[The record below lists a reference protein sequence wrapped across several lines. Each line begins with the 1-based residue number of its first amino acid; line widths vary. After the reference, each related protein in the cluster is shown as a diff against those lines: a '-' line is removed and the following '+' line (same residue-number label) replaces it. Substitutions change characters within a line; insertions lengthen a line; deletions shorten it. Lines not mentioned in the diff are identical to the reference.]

1 MPDEV
6 SFDVRYYRLSPEIER
21 YFTHLYAFDIDCG
34 SDSYIED
41 LLHPE
46 WAAMRIV
53 DGEPP
58 SAVIGPGALKKQWPF
73 TISGPTSNPLRFR
86 VYSSRVWGLGLQP
99 AGWAKFVDGN
109 AREFANRT
117 FDAAANPAFRALA
130 PVLELVQDSAV
141 EPDHVASSID
151 TFLRSLLHRSSPHEK
166 QIRAFH
172 QAVND
177 PAIASVAQL
186 RDILDI
192 GARSL
197 ERLSSRYFGFPPK
210 QVLRRQRFLRSLA
223 LYMLDSSRS
232 WSDAMD
238 GQYYDQ
244 AQFVRDFRSFMGMT
258 PSEYASAPHPIIDR
272 IIARRME
279 DQGALPKADL
289 PTLLRLSQKSRD
301 AHKSGNQRD

>member
-1 MPDEV
+1 MTNEFN
-6 SFDVRYYRLSPEIER
+6 FDVRFYRLSPELEG

-34 SDSYIED
+34 DSGHIED

-46 WAAMRIV
+46 WTSMRFV

-58 SAVIGPGALKKQWPF
+58 SAVVGPGAMSKKWPC
-73 TISGPTSNPLRFR
+73 TVSGPTSNPIRFR
-86 VYSSRVWGLGLQP
+86 VYSSRIWGLGLQP

-109 AREFANRT
+109 ACDFANRT
-117 FDAAANPAFRALA
+117 FNASVEPAFVELS
-130 PVLELVQDSAV
+130 PILQLVQDRTLK
-141 EPDHVASSID
+141 PDRIAASID
-151 TFLRSLLHRSSPHEK
+151 RFIRSKIHRPSPQEA
-166 QIRAFH
+166 QIIACH
-172 QAVND
+172 QVLND
-177 PAIASVAQL
+177 PTVSSAIEL
-186 RDILDI
+186 RDRLKI

-197 ERLSSRYFGFPPK
+197 ERLCARYFGFSPK

-223 LYMLDSSRS
+223 VYMLSAGRT

-258 PSEYASAPHPIIDR
+258 PSEYAAAPHPIIER
-272 IIARRME
+272 IIAQRMA

-289 PTLLRLSQKSRD
+289 PTLLRLSQKPGPQ
-301 AHKSGNQRD
+301 AGKS